1 MIATNKDNKKDFFAK
16 TVADAIQA
24 ACRQMETPQEELAIE
39 VIETGSSGIFGLI
52 RKKAHIR
59 VSIKETTDTSRKE
72 RVVPDRQRQ
81 EKKSS
86 PGRKKSIP
94 EEVIRQEPEKTTEEQ
109 KKPSEAEEQV
119 SEENLELVKNA
130 LDQFLIHMGFPST
143 IDMTSEGLSI
153 HCQIESEFESELTG
167 PDGKTLDSL
176 QYLLRKIIARKI
188 PDRLRLTVDVGEF
201 RQRRLDDLK
210 ERAKELAE
218 KVKIDGKTRVI
229 PALNPSE
236 RRVVHMELQ
245 NDKGVKS
252 RSVGDGLFKKVLVYK
267 PGKKRRPS
275 GNRRKSSRSPRGK
288 SGKGKQ
294 SSENSDNK

>member
-1 MIATNKDNKKDFFAK
+1 MALDKKNKKDFFGK

-24 ACRQMETPQEELAIE
+24 ACRQMDVPQEELAIE
-39 VIETGSSGIFGLI
+39 VIETGSSGVFGLI
-52 RKKAHIR
+52 SKKAHIR
-59 VSIKETTDTSRKE
+59 VAIKEITDTSLEEKAA
-72 RVVPDRQRQ
+72 PDRERQ
-81 EKKSS
+81 EQKSS
-86 PGRKKSIP
+86 PGRKKSVP
-94 EEVIRQEPEKTTEEQ
+94 KKVVRQEPEKTTEV
-109 KKPSEAEEQV
+109 PAVTEEQV
-119 SEENLELVKNA
+119 SEENLELVKNM
-130 LDQFLIHMGFPST
+130 LDQFLAHMGFPST
-143 IDMTSEGLSI
+143 FDMTSEGLSI
-153 HCQIESEFESELTG
+153 HCQIESEFEPELTG

-176 QYLLRKIIARKI
+176 QYLLRKMIARKI
-188 PDRLRLTVDVGEF
+188 PDRLRLTIDVGDF

-218 KVKIDGKTRVI
+218 KVIVDGKTRVI

-245 NDKGVKS
+245 NEKGVKS

-275 GNRRKSSRSPRGK
+275 GNRRKRSHSPRGK